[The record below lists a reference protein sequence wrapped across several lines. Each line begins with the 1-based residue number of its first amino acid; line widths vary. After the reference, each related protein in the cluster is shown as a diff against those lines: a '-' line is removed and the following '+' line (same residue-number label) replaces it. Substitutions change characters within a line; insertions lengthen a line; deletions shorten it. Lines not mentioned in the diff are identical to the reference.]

1 MLLETITIELSG
13 HFQIHIL
20 LKLIQITVREK
31 LSVGFQIFIFIQVEY
46 RQLNTKKY
54 KDSLTTMLTKVA

>member
-46 RQLNTKKY
+46 CQLNTKKY